1 VKAEPMKNA
10 FVKARASARNA
21 AQLLPIAVLASL
33 AFTSCASVESEPPRS
48 EVELPATWRESAAGS
63 SEEPAQLA
71 NWWGRFEDP
80 LLASLVER
88 AALGSHDLRQAIA
101 RMREARAW
109 SAIAGGERL
118 PSIDARA
125 SYQRVRNSE
134 NTAFSFID
142 EDYDVFAAGFDA
154 SWELDLWGRVAHA
167 VAAAEADFEASVED
181 ARAVALSSGAQAAA
195 SYVDVRA
202 LQRRLELAR
211 GNLDLQQQTVQ
222 LVRGRYEAGL
232 VGERDLA
239 QAATNLE
246 STRARVPPL
255 EGALRAAENRMAVL
269 VGLAPGA
276 LARELAEPAP
286 IPSGAAQLALGVP
299 AELLRRRPD
308 VRRAERQLVAESAR
322 RGVAEAERLPRL
334 TLGGTLGFESEEPGD
349 LIESA
354 SSAFGLGP
362 SLRWTLFDGGRLRQR
377 VEVQD
382 ARVEQAQLR
391 WEQTILLALEEAEN
405 ALTAWVRE
413 DARRAALEAAAQ
425 QARRAVE
432 LARTQYREGVAD
444 FQAVLGSERALTEL
458 DDALAQSQGALAS
471 GLVSIYRALGG
482 GFEGELDPLEALA
495 SN

>member
-1 VKAEPMKNA
+1 MSKPSKH
-10 FVKARASARNA
+10 ARRAARG
-21 AQLLPIAVLASL
+21 QLLPLVVLAGL
-33 AFTSCASVESEPPRS
+33 ALGSCASVEQEPPQS
-48 EVELPATWRESAAGS
+48 AVSVPATWRESAAGS
-63 SEEPAQLA
+63 ADEPTELA
-71 NWWGRFEDP
+71 RWWGRWEDP
-80 LLASLVER
+80 LLTSLVER
-88 AALGSHDLRQAIA
+88 AALGGLDLRQAVA

-125 SYQRVRNSE
+125 AYQRVRNSE

-142 EDYDVFAAGFDA
+142 EDYDVFSAGFDA
-154 SWELDLWGRVAHA
+154 SWELDLWGRVAHS

-181 ARAVALSSGAQAAA
+181 ARAVALSSAAQAAA

-255 EGALRAAENRMAVL
+255 EGALRAAENRLAVL

-276 LARELAEPAP
+276 LAQELAQPAP

-308 VRRAERQLVAESAR
+308 VRRAERELVAENAR
-322 RGVAEAERLPRL
+322 RGIAEAERLPRF

-354 SSAFGLGP
+354 SSVFGLGP

-391 WEQTILLALEEAEN
+391 WEQSILLALEEAEN

-413 DARRAALEAAAQ
+413 EARRVALAAAAQ

-444 FQAVLGSERALTEL
+444 FQAVLDSERALTEL
-458 DDALAQSQGALAS
+458 DDALAQSEGALAA

-482 GFEGELDPLEALA
+482 GWEGELDPLSALA
-495 SN
+495 AN

>member
-1 VKAEPMKNA
+1 MTNA
-10 FVKARASARNA
+10 SMSARASARLRNPTLPLFALA
-21 AQLLPIAVLASL
+21 ALLSA
-33 AFTSCASVESEPPRS
+33 SCASVDEHDPQSA
-48 EVELPATWRESAAGS
+48 VQVPAAWHETSAGLRA
-63 SEEPAQLA
+63 EPAELA
-71 NWWGRFEDP
+71 RWWGRWDDP

-88 AALGSHDLRQAIA
+88 AALGSLDLRQAVA

-125 SYQRVRNSE
+125 AYQRVRNSQ
-134 NTAFSFID
+134 NTAFSFTD
-142 EDYDVFAAGFDA
+142 QDYDVFSAGFDA
-154 SWELDLWGRVAHA
+154 SWELDLWGRVAHT

-181 ARAVALSSGAQAAA
+181 ARDVALSSAAQAAA

-222 LVRGRYEAGL
+222 LVRGRFEAGL

-239 QAATNLE
+239 QALTNLE
-246 STRARVPPL
+246 STRARIPPL
-255 EGALRAAENRMAVL
+255 EGALRAAENRLAVL

-276 LARELAEPAP
+276 LAQELAQAAP
-286 IPSGAAQLALGVP
+286 IPKHAGELALGVP

-308 VRRAERQLVAESAR
+308 VRRAERALVAEHAR
-322 RGVAEAERLPRL
+322 RGIAEAERLPRF

-391 WEQTILLALEEAEN
+391 WEHSILLALEEAEN
-405 ALTAWVRE
+405 ALTSWVRE
-413 DARRAALEAAAQ
+413 DARRGALQAAAQ

-432 LARTQYREGVAD
+432 FARTQYREGVAD
-444 FQAVLGSERALTEL
+444 FQTVLDSERALTEL
-458 DDALAQSQGALAS
+458 DDALAQSEGALAA
-471 GLVSIYRALGG
+471 GLVSIYAALGG
-482 GFEGELDPLEALA
+482 GWEGELDPLQALA
-495 SN
+495 AH